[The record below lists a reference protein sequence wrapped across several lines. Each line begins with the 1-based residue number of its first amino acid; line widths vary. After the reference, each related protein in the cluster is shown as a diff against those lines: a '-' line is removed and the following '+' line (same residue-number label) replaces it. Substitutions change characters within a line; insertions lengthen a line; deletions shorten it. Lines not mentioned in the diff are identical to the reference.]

1 MKFENIRVMNF
12 ENALRGMR
20 NPKESHH
27 KADSYLGLEFNH
39 FENIL
44 LHTNEQP
51 YEVMY

>member
-1 MKFENIRVMNF
+1 MNVTNLRAFNI
-12 ENALRGMR
+12 EGALRGMR

-27 KADSYLGLEFNH
+27 KADSYFGLEFNH